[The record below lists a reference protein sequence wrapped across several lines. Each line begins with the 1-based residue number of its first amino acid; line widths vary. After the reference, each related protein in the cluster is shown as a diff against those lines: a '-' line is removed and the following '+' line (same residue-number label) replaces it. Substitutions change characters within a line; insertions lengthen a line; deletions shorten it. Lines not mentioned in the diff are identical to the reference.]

1 MAEHELKTTFLKIY
15 ANIPIRLRT
24 DIIYVTQKKATKV
37 GVPEGEPMTW
47 NACWL
52 EVRNNT
58 EIGNQIL
65 DTLRALEII

>member
-15 ANIPIRLRT
+15 ANLPLAMRQ
-24 DIIYVTQKKATKV
+24 DIIYVTGKKAAKA
-37 GVPEGEPMTW
+37 GFKEGEPMTR